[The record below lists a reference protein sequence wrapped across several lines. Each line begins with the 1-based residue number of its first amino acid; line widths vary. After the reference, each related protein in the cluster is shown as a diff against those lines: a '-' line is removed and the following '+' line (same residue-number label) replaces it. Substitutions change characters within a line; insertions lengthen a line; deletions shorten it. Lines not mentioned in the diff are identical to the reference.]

1 MGGRTEPS
9 MCSLELAV
17 EFTLFNLQVLLT
29 CGNKFIRT
37 RGAIYLGAGAAYV
50 ATVWEEM
57 KLEADV
63 KRDMWWLLKMD
74 I

>member
-50 ATVWEEM
+50 AT
-57 KLEADV
+57 
-63 KRDMWWLLKMD
+63 